1 MASLNMF
8 SIQSIIVRRLG
19 GSTAINTDTN
29 KSQNNP
35 GGGIGAQSSAVRRAI
50 SAKCQPSL
58 KCNTTTTTT
67 TVTPLTPIQMAYAA
81 ATAASVAEY
90 AANEAYMD
98 AFDEM
103 VSIPSQLESAESYV
117 SSAETSAYNA
127 SVAPT
132 TAMRY
137 AYYLEASQ
145 NAAAV
150 TASHI
155 AIQESADTISAYSTV
170 ISTNAAIAH
179 NNYVIAQNLQDS
191 I

>member
-1 MASLNMF
+1 MF

-58 KCNTTTTTT
+58 KCNTTTTT
-67 TVTPLTPIQMAYAA
+67 VTPLTPIERAYAA

-90 AANEAYMD
+90 AANQAYED

-155 AIQESADTISAYSTV
+155 AIQESADTISAYSSV

-179 NNYVIAQNLQDS
+179 DNYVIAQNLQDS

>member
-1 MASLNMF
+1 MTSLNMF

-58 KCNTTTTTT
+58 KCNTTSPTA
-67 TVTPLTPIQMAYAA
+67 VTPLTPIEMAYAA

-90 AANEAYMD
+90 AANQAYMD

-179 NNYVIAQNLQDS
+179 DNYVIAQNLQDS